1 MLPDRTDPERRFS
14 VEERVVTATS
24 QFERGA
30 ISEAVYRAT
39 LFGVGMRPD
48 LIEAEVRLHL
58 PFVSLHEATQ
68 RVVNGFVS
76 GLAGRGGF

>member
-1 MLPDRTDPERRFS
+1 MIPDRTDPERRFS
-14 VEERVVTATS
+14 IEERVTTATS

-39 LFGVGMRPD
+39 LFGVGMRDD
-48 LIEAEVRLHL
+48 LIDAETRLHR
-58 PFVSLHEATQ
+58 PFVSLHEATR

-76 GLAGRGGF
+76 GLA

>member
-14 VEERVVTATS
+14 IEERVVTATS

-39 LFGVGMRPD
+39 LFGVGMRDD
-48 LIEAEVRLHL
+48 LIDVEVRLHR
-58 PFVSLHEATQ
+58 PFVSLHEVTQ
-68 RVVNGFVS
+68 RVVNGFMS
-76 GLAGRGGF
+76 GLEGRGGF

>member
-1 MLPDRTDPERRFS
+1 MLPSHTDPERRFS
-14 VEERVVTATS
+14 IEERIATAIS

-30 ISEAVYRAT
+30 MSETVFRAT
-39 LFGVGMRPD
+39 LYGTGMRNFD
-48 LIEAEVRLHL
+48 IDQEVRLHR
-58 PFVSLHEATQ
+58 PFTPLHDATQ